1 MELLDR
7 IQPNGKS
14 ALVNT
19 KTSTSTPLGSGEI
32 FLLKN
37 NFSAID
43 LSEFKDVIDLSKD
56 DMAMNKL
63 YRAIMLVGSLSDPK
77 IVKSPDLTDEDRVK
91 AKSAYTAAVLVYTT
105 LKK

>member
-1 MELLDR
+1 
-7 IQPNGKS
+7 
-14 ALVNT
+14 
-19 KTSTSTPLGSGEI
+19 
-32 FLLKN
+32 
-37 NFSAID
+37 
-43 LSEFKDVIDLSKD
+43 
-56 DMAMNKL
+56 MAMNKL